1 MFGLWWFVLPRINYP
16 QFRAQDRCLVVGSE
30 LLLEESCNR
39 QGKQESLNPRKNI
52 APTKIL
58 LSCKI
63 EESRKG
69 VTMLLIVILPPCSS
83 GLGCFLLQIA
93 CSMTIYPPRDPQYHC
108 RCEVHHL
115 RRSLLDETLV
125 LVHLPQTWK
134 SFRAQSQTHIV
145 VDGIHPVGFGK
156 GCLWIG
162 QELNW

>member
-69 VTMLLIVILPPCSS
+69 VTMLLIVILPPCNRVHYYMVVVSR
-83 GLGCFLLQIA
+83 
-93 CSMTIYPPRDPQYHC
+93 CSWSWYYHH
-108 RCEVHHL
+108 V
-115 RRSLLDETLV
+115 
-125 LVHLPQTWK
+125 
-134 SFRAQSQTHIV
+134 V
-145 VDGIHPVGFGK
+145 VDSVASCFKSLALWLFILREIHNIIVDVKCIICGVHYLMKHLYSSIFHKHGNRFERNPK
-156 GCLWIG
+156 LTSS
-162 QELNW
+162 